1 MIQGVLCIYA
11 KSMKFLT
18 ACVHACTVLEPLI
31 REHGPAQKLLPT
43 VTDSAFHA
51 LANVVISQQLSI
63 HSAKA
68 ISDRVAAAAGVC
80 LDLFACMHVQCGLP
94 KALQDATNPANPL
107 PASAVQS
114 TLAALGTAMLRGA
127 RTCQR

>member
-1 MIQGVLCIYA
+1 MRTDGMSYEVVIIL
-11 KSMKFLT
+11 L
-18 ACVHACTVLEPLI
+18 HACAVLEPLI
-31 REHGPAQKLLPT
+31 CEHGPAHKLLPL

-80 LDLFACMHVQCGLP
+80 VRFVMHPFMCRVGP
-94 KALQDATNPANPL
+94 ARDPATCA
-107 PASAVQS
+107 
-114 TLAALGTAMLRGA
+114 
-127 RTCQR
+127 